1 MRKSRQ
7 KLAKPGEEKEEISRK
22 LAGLWKRTE
31 IQIEKNVFLVIW
43 RLDGKNRTVYNVR
56 RL

>member
-1 MRKSRQ
+1 MRKNMQ

-31 IQIEKNVFLVIW
+31 I
-43 RLDGKNRTVYNVR
+43 
-56 RL
+56 